1 MAAASVLLLL
11 PSPFLRPSSP
21 AHRARCGIATTTTT
35 STSGRRGLFLFAS
48 RCRPGPRRRAAS
60 AAVPPEHGLSQPQ
73 PQARAVG
80 SYEAALGDAKDALYA
95 ALEGMNRGIFGM
107 TSEKRSEI
115 HALVELLES
124 KNPTPEPTD
133 KLQDKVDGC
142 WRLVYSTI
150 SILGKKRTKL
160 GLRDFISLG
169 DFFQM
174 IDVKEEKAV
183 NVIKFSARALKILSG
198 QLTIEASYKITTK
211 TKVDITLDSST
222 ITPDQLMNIFQKNY
236 DMLLAI
242 FNPEGWLEITYVDES
257 LRIGRDDKANIFV
270 LERADPSEV

>member
-21 AHRARCGIATTTTT
+21 AHRARCCIATTTTT

-80 SYEAALGDAKDALYA
+80 SYEAALGNAKDALYA

-174 IDVKEEKAV
+174 IDVKE
-183 NVIKFSARALKILSG
+183 
-198 QLTIEASYKITTK
+198 
-211 TKVDITLDSST
+211 KVDITLDSST

-242 FNPEGWLEITYVDES
+242 FNPEGWLEITYPFR
-257 LRIGRDDKANIFV
+257 LM
-270 LERADPSEV
+270 

>member
-1 MAAASVLLLL
+1 MAASLVFL
-11 PSPFLRPSSP
+11 PFLPFA
-21 AHRARCGIATTTTT
+21 AHCRRRCRIASTPTL
-35 STSGRRGLFLFAS
+35 STSGRGGGRLFS
-48 RCRPGPRRRAAS
+48 C
-60 AAVPPEHGLSQPQ
+60 AVPPD
-73 PQARAVG
+73 QAPAVVG
-80 SYEAALGDAKDALYA
+80 YEAKDALYA
-95 ALEGMNRGIFGM
+95 AEGVNRGIFGM

-124 KNPTPEPTD
+124 RNPTPEPTD

-142 WRLVYSTI
+142 WRLIYSTI

-174 IDVKEEKAV
+174 IDVKEEKAI

-198 QLTIEASYKITTK
+198 QLTIEASYKITNK
-211 TKVDITLDSST
+211 TRVDITLKSST

>member
-1 MAAASVLLLL
+1 MAASLLLS
-11 PSPFLRPSSP
+11 PSP
-21 AHRARCGIATTTTT
+21 HRHCITTLT
-35 STSGRRGLFLFAS
+35 RGTGTQCHTAA
-48 RCRPGPRRRAAS
+48 RRRRPRPRGAVLVARG
-60 AAVPPEHGLSQPQ
+60 AAVPPEQSLAPH
-73 PQARAVG
+73 
-80 SYEAALGDAKDALYA
+80 YETLGDAKAALYQ
-95 ALEGMNRGIFGM
+95 ALQGVDRGIFGI
-107 TSEKRSEI
+107 TSAKRSEI

-124 KNPTPEPTD
+124 RNPTPDPTH

-142 WRLVYSTI
+142 WRLIYSTI
-150 SILGKKRTKL
+150 SILGKRRTKL

-169 DFFQM
+169 DFFQI

-183 NVIKFSARALKILSG
+183 SVIKFSARALKIFSG
-198 QLTIEASYKITTK
+198 QLAIEASYTITTK
-211 TKVDITLDSST
+211 TRVGIKLESST

-270 LERADPSEV
+270 LEKTDPSQV